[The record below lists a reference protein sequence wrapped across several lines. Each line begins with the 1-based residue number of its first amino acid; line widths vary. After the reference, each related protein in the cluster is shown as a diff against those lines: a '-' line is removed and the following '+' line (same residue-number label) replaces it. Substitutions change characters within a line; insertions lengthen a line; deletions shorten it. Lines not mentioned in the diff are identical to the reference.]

1 MSFLFGT
8 LLFLCVCPLSWQ
20 HLCLCTSLYDS
31 VSVKRSWRLRERIL
45 LHFLYLHVYGEGTHV
60 CGHASTC
67 AHAQRGQGTTFG
79 ICPSQKHPLAF
90 EVWFLIVLELAQL
103 AVSEASLADQQALVS
118 ISSELG
124 FRVSD
129 IISSL
134 FIRVLGME
142 LRPSCLQILYQ
153 LSHLSARSSAFKF
166 DFCLGW
172 GILSVLHGSSGD
184 QRATLRSQF
193 SFSITRIPG
202 IELRLSGL
210 VVDAFPYLATSPA

>member
-1 MSFLFGT
+1 MSRFCPVLGT
-8 LLFLCVCPLSWQ
+8 RE

-103 AVSEASLADQQALVS
+103 AVSEASLADQQAP
-118 ISSELG
+118 
-124 FRVSD
+124 D
-129 IISSL
+129 IFL
-134 FIRVLGME
+134 PL
-142 LRPSCLQILYQ
+142 P
-153 LSHLSARSSAFKF
+153 A
-166 DFCLGW
+166 
-172 GILSVLHGSSGD
+172 
-184 QRATLRSQF
+184 
-193 SFSITRIPG
+193 IPG
-202 IELRLSGL
+202 ITNEFPFSKLS
-210 VVDAFPYLATSPA
+210 FT